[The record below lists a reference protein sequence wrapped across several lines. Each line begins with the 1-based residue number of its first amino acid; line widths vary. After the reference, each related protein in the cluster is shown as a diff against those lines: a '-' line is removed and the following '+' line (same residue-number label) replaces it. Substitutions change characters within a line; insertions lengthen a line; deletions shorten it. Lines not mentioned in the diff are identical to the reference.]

1 MNARL
6 TALGFLVQQPV
17 SEARRLVRFGIFE
30 VDLRERELRKG
41 GVKIKITSQPFEV
54 LAILLEH
61 PGEVVTREEFQRRLW
76 PETFVDVEHNLNTA
90 INKIR
95 EALSDSAD
103 SPHFVETL
111 PRRGY
116 RFIGTVNGDHRAAF
130 DSLPPQNR
138 SKSKIAVTGIA
149 LLVLIGMLVWVF
161 WPALVPPKV
170 VGSVQITSDRLPKL
184 NFVGDDARL
193 YVSETV
199 NGHSILNQVSADGGE
214 ISQIPTPFPNVNV
227 VGIAPNH
234 SELLVTSF
242 VTGAEAESPLW
253 LLPTPAG
260 SPRRLGE
267 VIARDGAWSP
277 LGRHGAGWSPDGRE
291 IVYANGSSLY
301 LAKSDG
307 SETRA
312 LTTVAGVPY
321 APVFSPD
328 GSRLRFTVFD
338 PKTAFRSLWE
348 IAADGSAMHA
358 LLSGRNKQLNE
369 CCGTWNPDGQYFVFE
384 SGHGYDTTIW
394 IRMEKAGRFR
404 KIAPEPV
411 QLTTGPLSFRNPIFS
426 KNGKKLFVIGQ
437 QNRGELVRYDAR
449 SQQFVPF
456 LGGISASFVDFSR
469 DGQWVAYVTY
479 PEFALWRSRVDGSDR
494 LRLTSPLWGVG
505 SPHWSP
511 DGTRIAFL
519 AKQTGRFKIFL
530 VSAEGGN
537 PQEVLPGERSEG
549 STTWSPD
556 GSSLAFGRTPDLEL
570 GAFGPAP
577 VQILNLKSGQVSAV
591 PGSEGLYAVSWS
603 PDGQYLSAMT
613 SDSSKL
619 MLFDFTTKKWLELA
633 KGSFA
638 YPNWS
643 HDGEYIYFEDF
654 GKGEI
659 RRVAVSSHKFES
671 VAGIRELRRPG
682 DYAGIWSAP
691 AYDGSP
697 MVMRDTG
704 IQEIYALD
712 LQLP

>member
-1 MNARL
+1 MPESAH
-6 TALGFLVQQPV
+6 APKV
-17 SEARRLVRFGIFE
+17 VRFGVFD
-30 VDLRERELRKG
+30 VDMQAGQLRKAG
-41 GVKIKITSQPFEV
+41 LRVKLQEQPFQV
-54 LAILLEH
+54 LAALLGR
-61 PGEVVTREEFQRRLW
+61 PGEVVTREELRERLW
-76 PETFVDVEHNLNTA
+76 PADTFVDFDLSLNG
-90 INKIR
+90 
-95 EALSDSAD
+95 ALKKLRYALGDVAD
-103 SPHFVETL
+103 SPTFIETI

-116 RFIGTVNGDHRAAF
+116 RFIGTVSGDQPAANQRAP
-130 DSLPPQNR
+130 LR
-138 SKSKIAVTGIA
+138 GGSKSKSVVAGLAV
-149 LLVLIGMLVWVF
+149 LVLIGVQVWAF

-193 YVSETV
+193 YVTETV
-199 NGHSILNQVSADGGE
+199 NGHSILNQVSAEGGE
-214 ISQIPTPFPNVNV
+214 ISRIPTPFPNVNV

-253 LLPTPAG
+253 LLPIPSG

-291 IVYANGSSLY
+291 IVYVNGSSLY

-312 LTTVAGVPY
+312 LATVAGVPY

-338 PKTAFRSLWE
+338 PKTAFQSLWE
-348 IAADGSAMHA
+348 IAADGSAMHP
-358 LLSGRNKQLNE
+358 LLSGRNKELNE
-369 CCGTWNPDGQYFVFE
+369 CCGTWTPDGQYFVFE
-384 SGHGYDTTIW
+384 SQDSNGSTLW

-411 QLTTGPLSFRNPIFS
+411 QLTTGPLSFRNPVVS
-426 KNGKKLFVIGQ
+426 KDGKKLFVIGQ
-437 QNRGELVRYDAR
+437 QKRGELVRYDGR
-449 SQQFVPF
+449 SRQFVPF

-469 DGQWVAYVTY
+469 DGQWIAYVTY
-479 PEFALWRSRVDGSDR
+479 PEGVLWRSRADGSDR
-494 LRLTSPLWGVG
+494 LQLTPPLGVG
-505 SPHWSP
+505 MPRWSP

-519 AKQTGRFKIFL
+519 GCAEGKPLKIFL

-537 PQEVLPGERSEG
+537 PQEVLPEGRSEG
-549 STTWSPD
+549 DPTWSPD
-556 GSSLAFGRTPDLEL
+556 GSSLSFGRTPDLEL

-577 VQILNLKSGQVSAV
+577 IQILDLKSGQVSAV

-603 PDGQYLSAMT
+603 PDGRYLSAMT

-638 YPNWS
+638 YPGWS
-643 HDGEYIYFEDF
+643 HDGKYIYFEDF

-659 RRVAVSSHKFES
+659 RRVEVSSQKFES
-671 VAGIRELRRPG
+671 VAGITELRRPG
-682 DYAGIWSAP
+682 HYEGIWSAP

-697 MVMRDTG
+697 MLMRDIG
-704 IQEIYALD
+704 IEEIYALD
-712 LQLP
+712 LHLP